1 MGKIDNRLKPEEL
14 EKIASEPKLPIEDE
28 EMEINEE
35 EMLEA
40 KTEETTEEEEIVKDE
55 TGKTEVE
62 VEPEEEVKT
71 EEKKEPEEKK
81 QQEVD
86 YKERYRG
93 STREAMVLTER
104 NKFYKEAVAKAES
117 LPKPTEEDLVKELG
131 EDEVA
136 LMDDKQKQ
144 IAIDSLWVKKKYEI
158 IQEAVKK
165 DEEVEKWI
173 DGLRN
178 FVKDPQILNKYPE
191 LEGNEEEF
199 VKFAAMPTRIGL
211 DTESLVKIF
220 LFDNKPKPKN
230 KTILLTKSTREGEQK
245 PKKISVEEAAKI
257 RRRDPR
263 LYARLIKEN
272 KIDFGI
278 DI

>member
-1 MGKIDNRLKPEEL
+1 MKKIDNRINQEEL
-14 EKIASEPKLPIEDE
+14 EKIASEPELPIEDE

-35 EMLEA
+35 EMFET

-62 VEPEEEVKT
+62 VEPEEEVK
-71 EEKKEPEEKK
+71 PEEKK
-81 QQEVD
+81 QPEVD
-86 YKERYRG
+86 YKERYKG

-131 EDEVA
+131 EDEVI

-144 IAIDSLWVKKKYEI
+144 IAIDSIWAKRKYEI

-173 DGLRN
+173 DGIKSFL
-178 FVKDPQILNKYPE
+178 KDPQILNKYPE

-230 KTILLTKSTREGEQK
+230 KTILLTKSTRDGEQK
-245 PKKISVEEAAKI
+245 QNKISVEEAAKI